1 MKPETLKNETLKPFF
16 KNIFFDVGNTLLFP
30 NRDRILAPLHALGVE
45 PSIDQLH
52 DLERRT
58 KRKFDQLVKDG
69 NADHSFWWMFYTSLL
84 EENSVENN
92 QVRDQL
98 VNATRQSA
106 NWDSI
111 LPGTREALCG
121 FAEKHRIGVISNADG
136 KIKSVLAT
144 CNIADCF
151 LTITDSGLVGH
162 EKPHPAI
169 FQAAFREMNAHP
181 EESLYVGDVYS
192 VDYVGAT
199 QAGMQAV
206 LFDVAGTY
214 RDQDLPRVESLQE
227 LSERLWQ

>member
-1 MKPETLKNETLKPFF
+1 MKPETLKLAF

-30 NRDRILAPLHALGVE
+30 NRDRILAPLRALGVE

-84 EENSVENN
+84 DENSVKNDLM
-92 QVRDQL
+92 RDQL
-98 VNATRQSA
+98 VTATRQSA

-121 FAEKHRIGVISNADG
+121 FAQDHRIGVISNADG
-136 KIKSVLAT
+136 KIKNVLAT
-144 CNIADCF
+144 CHIADCF
-151 LTITDSGLVGH
+151 LTITDSGIVGH

-169 FQAAFREMNAHP
+169 FQAALREMNARP

-214 RDQDLPRVESLQE
+214 RDEGLPRVESLQE
-227 LSERLWQ
+227 LSEKL